1 MTAQVYIPARN
12 AGTPSP
18 RYSSLADDP
27 FSNAHR
33 LSDDASSA
41 GGGLDVDG
49 RSVMTAPPPYD
60 ETAAP
65 FLPSV
70 QLQIETQGKPWLS
83 FPLPLRPDPIP
94 IFTVPTD
101 DAANH
106 NLPSPSSFLHET
118 TTPTYISLRPERGS
132 GSCFLIDPHLSHHS
146 SENNE
151 QEQYTPLSTT
161 TYRFGPG
168 RPPLVRLYLPGR
180 ATPTS
185 NPFLN
190 PNNPN
195 SNSNHDAT
203 DNDNNDE
210 NDVDLSTYDS
220 FPLRSKSLLSRSIT
234 FRTTRL
240 GTFEWRYASRK
251 ERKLL
256 GADSLLVL
264 DRVVRASLSLS
275 SGNPTGGGGNPAKK
289 KKREEEIIRTPVAR
303 FIRNAETRTPGSGV
317 TSAGNGGR
325 LLVDLHLW
333 DGSGDEKVERKM
345 VLVMVVTTVMVMLKK
360 EVDRRRAAQIAIMSG
375 AASGGGP

>member
-1 MTAQVYIPARN
+1 MTAQVYSPARN

-49 RSVMTAPPPYD
+49 HSIMTAPPPYD

-101 DAANH
+101 DAGNT
-106 NLPSPSSFLHET
+106 NPISSSFLHET
-118 TTPTYISLRPERGS
+118 TTPKYISLRPERGS

-146 SENNE
+146 SSESNE
-151 QEQYTPLSTT
+151 QGEYAPLSTT

-168 RPPLVRLYLPGR
+168 RPPLVRLYLPGK

-190 PNNPN
+190 PN
-195 SNSNHDAT
+195 SNSNPDAT
-203 DNDNNDE
+203 DNLNDE
-210 NDVDLSTYDS
+210 KDVDLSAYDS

-234 FRTTRL
+234 FRTRL

-264 DRVVRASLSLS
+264 DRVVRVPLSLS
-275 SGNPTGGGGNPAKK
+275 SSGNNPNPAKK
-289 KKREEEIIRTPVAR
+289 KNKKREEEEEIIRTPVAR

-333 DGSGDEKVERKM
+333 DGSGDEKVEREM